1 MELKLT
7 SMKGKGR
14 TFAQR
19 KDFEI
24 RTISLYMGDRLS
36 LWEDCGYC
44 TNRVELRERFVHSA
58 YVLKFRFSL
67 DTLRF
72 IANIIIQ

>member
-1 MELKLT
+1 MELKLA

-36 LWEDCGYC
+36 LREDCGYC
-44 TNRVELRERFVHSA
+44 TNRLELREHFVQSA

-67 DTLRF
+67 GTLQF
-72 IANIIIQ
+72 IANIIVQ